1 MKTLKQTSRRRIAQ
15 ILAAFFRN
23 EDGANLVETGLAMI
37 IYMSFFFAIIQFSYG
52 LYVYN
57 YVGEAAREGTR
68 WAVVRGSECGRNMS
82 ASFCSP
88 SAAKTTGAV
97 GSDIQSY
104 VQNLGFPGMNKSSVS
119 VSSAWYTGSATKP
132 RSWSACTAGGS
143 TICNQPGNQVQVTV
157 SYPVPIP
164 IPFWKQLTLNVKST
178 SQMVIVE

>member
-1 MKTLKQTSRRRIAQ
+1 MRNWKTIIRYRAAMLCG
-15 ILAAFFRN
+15 LARN
-23 EDGANLVETGLAMI
+23 EEGANLVEMGLSMI
-37 IYMSFFFAIIQFSYG
+37 VFMPFFFAIIQFSYG

-57 YVGEAAREGTR
+57 YVAEAAREGTR
-68 WAVVRGSECGRNMS
+68 WAVVRGYECGQNMS
-82 ASFCSP
+82 SSFCSP
-88 SAAKTTGAV
+88 TAAKTTGAV

-119 VSSAWYTGSATKP
+119 VSSSWYTGSATKP
-132 RSWSACTAGGS
+132 RSWSPCTSGGS

-164 IPFWKQLTLNVKST
+164 IPFWKKLTLNVKST